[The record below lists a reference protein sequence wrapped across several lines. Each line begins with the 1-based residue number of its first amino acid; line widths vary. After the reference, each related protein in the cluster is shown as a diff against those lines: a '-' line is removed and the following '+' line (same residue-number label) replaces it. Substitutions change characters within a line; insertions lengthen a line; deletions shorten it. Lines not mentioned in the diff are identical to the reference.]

1 MSTKPSTQSDALGR
15 SMSDPTLEEIAR
27 VAGVSSATVSR
38 VLNLRDSLV
47 GSLATEAKD
56 LLARAVRVH
65 SGEPDVVY
73 FLQAEADGRIKIG
86 TTKNLALRLKVL
98 RAISP
103 VRLRLVAMVRGG
115 RQLER
120 MLHLAFAPLR
130 CGRTEWFVPGASLV
144 SYIRELR
151 ERESAR

>member
-1 MSTKPSTQSDALGR
+1 MSAASDNARGTALSDA
-15 SMSDPTLEEIAR
+15 TLDEIAR
-27 VAGVSSATVSR
+27 VAGVSSATVSK
-38 VLNLRDSLV
+38 VLAVQESFA
-47 GSLATEAKD
+47 GSLAADARD

-65 SGEPDVVY
+65 AGESDVVY
-73 FLQAEADGRIKIG
+73 FLQAEVDLRIKIG

-103 VRLRLVAMVRGG
+103 VRLRLVGMVRGG

-130 CGRTEWFVPGASLV
+130 CGRTEWFEPGESLV
-144 SYIRELR
+144 SYIRELQKK
-151 ERESAR
+151 EVAR